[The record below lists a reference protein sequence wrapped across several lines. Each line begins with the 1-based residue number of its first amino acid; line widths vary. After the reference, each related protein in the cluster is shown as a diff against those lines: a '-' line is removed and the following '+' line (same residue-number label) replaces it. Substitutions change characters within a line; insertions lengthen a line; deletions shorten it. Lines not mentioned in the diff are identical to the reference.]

1 MEVVNCILH
10 KLHTVSTIEGALT
23 EELNISDRNF
33 EIKNIG
39 KGTMNTWL
47 FSGRPYTRSSIK
59 FTKTHSAGRCTIFPP
74 SLSNS

>member
-39 KGTMNTWL
+39 KRYL
-47 FSGRPYTRSSIK
+47 VSGFIQEVLLNLLKRTLLADVPY
-59 FTKTHSAGRCTIFPP
+59 FPHH
-74 SLSNS
+74 